1 MVRIGVST
9 RGEGENQP
17 EALPQKRVN
26 IAAAVESIVR
36 CKWSLQVLARI
47 RRGINRPGALVRA
60 CPGLSTKVLN
70 ERLARMVRFGILQR
84 VAFPEIPPRVEY
96 RLTGLGRSFVKIL
109 DAIEELQQR
118 AEAPEASG
126 ASASPA
132 DRPAARRGKTGG
144 RSEA

>member
-1 MVRIGVST
+1 MVRNGIPI
-9 RGEGENQP
+9 RGEGEHQP
-17 EALPQKRVN
+17 EAPPQKRVN

-47 RRGINRPGALVRA
+47 RRGITRPGALVRA

-70 ERLARMVRFGILQR
+70 ERLAKMVRFGILQR

-96 RLTGLGRSFVKIL
+96 HLTELGRSFVKIL

-118 AEAPEASG
+118 AEGPD
-126 ASASPA
+126 ASAACVSPA
-132 DRPAARRGKTGG
+132 DRPAARRSRSGG
-144 RSEA
+144 RAGS